1 MSKASIVRRVA
12 DIYASAA
19 HYKFA
24 SKKKMILSHPDIA
37 QAGYAGSAMM
47 YSETLR
53 EQEREFAS
61 ADPFFLGFIMAVQ
74 LHRKDT
80 VVDFWALATSET

>member
-53 EQEREFAS
+53 NKRERICLGG
-61 ADPFFLGFIMAVQ
+61 PLFLGFIMAVQ
-74 LHRKDT
+74 LHEKDT
-80 VVDFWALATSET
+80 VVDFCALATSET